1 LIHDVTFTRR
11 YPSLSNNFIPVL
23 LIVITAPVT
32 THTRSLKS
40 RDQEKS

>member
-23 LIVITAPVT
+23 LIVITAPVRILR
-32 THTRSLKS
+32 HDAYALFK
-40 RDQEKS
+40 EP